1 MDEILYRVIAFTGF
15 FIICFIAWL
24 TGNKDQINKKTIL
37 GSIFLAWSIGGMTF
51 WLPWTRQSLEWLN
64 NILISVLQA
73 SQKGSIFLFGPL
85 AIGPDEVLSDGT
97 QSIGFIL
104 ALQVLPSVI
113 FFSAIISLLYYLN
126 IIQTCVNVFAKFF
139 YKSMAL
145 SGPESFSA
153 AASIFFGIES
163 SLTIRKYLDRMSQSE
178 LLTLITCMMSTVA
191 TTVMAVYVI
200 ALKEVFPQIAGH
212 LISAS
217 IISIPCA
224 VLISKLSL
232 PENKP
237 PQTLGYIPKD
247 IAEKIFTNSDLD
259 INTKKPTNVMVV
271 LMEGGALG
279 VKLAISIATLLIII
293 LGLQEIVDLILNLI
307 PKISGQPIS
316 INRIFGWFVWPF
328 TLLIGLKPDEWEMGS
343 KILGSRFIETEV
355 SAYFQLAAVH
365 SNQTL
370 VFSLRSFTALTYALC
385 GFVHL
390 ASLGIFVGGLTA
402 IIPSKAKE
410 ISILGLRGLWT
421 AFLATLLTGS
431 IAGALA
437 YT

>member
-1 MDEILYRVIAFTGF
+1 
-15 FIICFIAWL
+15 
-24 TGNKDQINKKTIL
+24 
-37 GSIFLAWSIGGMTF
+37 MTF
-51 WLPWTRQSLEWLN
+51 GLPWTRTALEWIN
-64 NILISVLQA
+64 NALISVLQA

-85 AIGPDEVLSDGT
+85 AIGPGEFLSDGT

-126 IIQTCVNVFAKFF
+126 VIQTCVNGFAKFF
-139 YKSMAL
+139 YKTMAL
-145 SGPESFSA
+145 SGAESFSA

-163 SLTIRKYLDRMSQSE
+163 SLTIRNYLEQMSRSE
-178 LLTLITCMMSTVA
+178 LLTLITCMMATVA

-224 VLISKLSL
+224 ILISKLSL
-232 PENKP
+232 PENES
-237 PQTLGYIPKD
+237 PQTLGSDPNYIV
-247 IAEKIFTNSDLD
+247 EETFTNTEIGISQ
-259 INTKKPTNVMVV
+259 KKPTNVMVI

-279 VKLAISIATLLIII
+279 VKLAISITTLLIIV
-293 LGLQEIVDLILNLI
+293 LGLQEIIDLIFNLI
-307 PKISGQPIS
+307 PKIYGQPLS
-316 INRIFGWFVWPF
+316 INRIFGWIVWPF
-328 TLLIGLKPDEWEMGS
+328 ILLIGLKPEEWEMGS
-343 KILGSRFIETEV
+343 QILGSRFIETEV
-355 SAYFQLAAVH
+355 SAYFQLATIQ
-365 SNQTL
+365 SSQTQA
-370 VFSLRSFTALTYALC
+370 FSLRSFTALTYSLC

-390 ASLGIFVGGLTA
+390 ASLGIFIGGLTA

-410 ISILGLRGLWT
+410 VSILGLRGLWT
-421 AFLATLLTGS
+421 AFLATLLTGC

-437 YT
+437 